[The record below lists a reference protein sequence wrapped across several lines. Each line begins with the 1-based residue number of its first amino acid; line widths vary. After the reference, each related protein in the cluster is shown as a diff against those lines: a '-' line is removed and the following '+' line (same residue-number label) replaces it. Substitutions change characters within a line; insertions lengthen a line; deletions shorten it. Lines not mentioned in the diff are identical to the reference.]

1 MNVGRHE
8 KRGTALMVL
17 TLDEP
22 TTAEQLDEVRK
33 IPDIISAKLVRL

>member
-1 MNVGRHE
+1 
-8 KRGTALMVL
+8 MVL